1 MRRPIPLIIAL
12 LLAATPAIMA
22 QDFLQQ
28 LETMVEGLTAPITPP
43 RRPAPRPPAE
53 ETAQGEDTE
62 APPIP
67 RPRPDGLGEDQTEE
81 APGDEEVPPSEDEA
95 TPAET
100 EAEDS
105 DPVED
110 TPADAGEAAESD
122 TVEGEAEPEPEP
134 GLEEPARIYQSACP
148 ALLRGRIEAEL
159 VAPISEAGICGEVS
173 PLSVSGVLANGR
185 MVALSSPA
193 TLNCEMATGLAEW
206 AEALEG
212 HIAAGTDSRL
222 AAIEVSTSYFC
233 RPRNNAEGADMSEH
247 GFANA
252 LDVGALLLE
261 DGQRLSVLEGWA
273 DDGADGGVLRFA
285 HGAACGIFTTVL
297 GPEANAAH
305 EDHFHLDLGCHGTS
319 CTARLCE

>member
-1 MRRPIPLIIAL
+1 MRRPISLIIAL
-12 LLAATPAIMA
+12 LLAAPPAIPA

-43 RRPAPRPPAE
+43 RRPAPRPPAA
-53 ETAQGEDTE
+53 ETAQGEDAE
-62 APPIP
+62 VPPIP
-67 RPRPDGLGEDQTEE
+67 RKRPEGLGETEAAPENE
-81 APGDEEVPPSEDEA
+81 AVPPPEDEA
-95 TPAET
+95 TPGEET
-100 EAEDS
+100 
-105 DPVED
+105 P
-110 TPADAGEAAESD
+110 TDAGEAAED
-122 TVEGEAEPEPEP
+122 DAVEAEAEPESEPE
-134 GLEEPARIYQSACP
+134 LEEPARIYQTACP
-148 ALLRGRIEAEL
+148 ALLRGRIEA
-159 VAPISEAGICGEVS
+159 VPAAPIDESGICGETS

-212 HIAAGTDSRL
+212 HIEAATDSRL

-233 RPRNNAEGADMSEH
+233 RPRNNVEGADMSEH

-261 DGQRLSVLEGWA
+261 DGQRLSVLEGWP
-273 DDGADGGVLRFA
+273 DEGADGGVLRFA

-305 EDHFHLDLGCHGTS
+305 EDHFHLDFGCHGQS
-319 CTARLCE
+319 CAARLCE